1 MTRNYQKI
9 REKMNPLKI
18 YSSEELAKIISP
30 SIFVAHQVIQDM
42 VLAGMIEEVKE
53 GYRLNQ

>member
-9 REKMNPLKI
+9 REKMEPMII

-30 SIFVAHQVIQDM
+30 SIFVAHQVIQEM
-42 VLAGMIEEVKE
+42 VNDGMIEEVKD